1 MVEMDLCQEEEHSQ
15 NIHLSHKTDNLPF
28 TNSAQGK
35 PSNASGIVPKPLNL
49 NNNSS
54 NLRLQRL
61 RLSAIGSGSLKVQ
74 NEDSNISYKSVDQN
88 FVNSARSRVRGSGGG
103 GPKR

>member
-1 MVEMDLCQEEEHSQ
+1 ME
-15 NIHLSHKTDNLPF
+15 F
-28 TNSAQGK
+28 TIYYSAQGK
-35 PSNASGIVPKPLNL
+35 PSIASGIVAKPLNL

-54 NLRLQRL
+54 DLRLERL
-61 RLSAIGSGSLKVQ
+61 RLSTIGSGSLKVQ

-88 FVNSARSRVRGSGGG
+88 FVNSARTRVRGSDGA